1 MILYLLSDQSFVS
14 HPLASSRD
22 AECEVGS
29 AAESQGLQMVRPASI
44 VEGVYD
50 SIYERI
56 MSLDIAPGAHSR

>member
-1 MILYLLSDQSFVS
+1 M
-14 HPLASSRD
+14 
-22 AECEVGS
+22 GS

-56 MSLDIAPGAHSR
+56 MLLDIAPGARIPVDVVARDLGVSQTPVREALSRL